1 MIEDLER
8 IAQAMA
14 QGYADR
20 LRQRLRAQA
29 LGAVAWVLVAAGL
42 VLALLALGVHLARL
56 WGTVPVLLGAG
67 AGLALVGILLGL
79 VVQSQDRARRRLEE
93 ALAAERALMLKTLSS
108 VLLPLGGKAGLALA
122 AILGLAV
129 GATRPAE
136 PKDPGDSAGK
146 DRP

>member
-29 LGAVAWVLVAAGL
+29 LGAVAWGLVAAGL
-42 VLALLALGVHLARL
+42 VLALGVHLARL

-67 AGLALVGILLGL
+67 AGLALAGILLGL
-79 VVQSQDRARRRLEE
+79 VVQAQDRARRRLEE